1 LFLIGSVQE
10 IFMSFHTIRAYLLV
24 LASALLLAACGGNS
38 TSSTPPPP
46 AGGLN
51 LVAGDSQVTVSW
63 KETPGVEYWI
73 FAAPNNPNLSLSNWL
88 ATSGSTYRL
97 KVTSPYVVSGL
108 VNGTPYSFFMT
119 GRINNGPGG
128 EATPSVSATPRFAGS
143 EWTSSSTL
151 NTGTFSGLT
160 YGSYVDIATNTV
172 QNTYLS
178 VGNSGTIYRSA
189 DLNTWTATTPIV
201 NVNLHAVAYKLAK
214 FIAVG
219 AEGTI
224 LYSADSKT
232 WKQATKITP
241 HNLNAISTNGSLS
254 IAVGDNGAIV
264 TSKDEITWTM
274 ATSAPS
280 SANLYGI
287 TYTSAGNWVAVGSS
301 GTILTSSDGLTW
313 TTQKSG
319 SSADL
324 KGVGSITSLT
334 NNLTSHQFIVV
345 GANGTILSSPDAI
358 SWTAQ
363 NANTK
368 ANFNAL
374 SATNQFLAI
383 GSGGTVVSSLDGI
396 TWKSQASQST
406 ANLTSLLSA
415 QNMYIAVNSAGGI
428 IYSK

>member
-1 LFLIGSVQE
+1 
-10 IFMSFHTIRAYLLV
+10 MSFHSIRAYLLV

-46 AGGLN
+46 AGGLSI
-51 LVAGDSQVTVSW
+51 VAGDSQVTLSW

-73 FAAPNNPNLSLSNWL
+73 FAAPNNPDLVLSNWL
-88 ATSGSTYRL
+88 ATAGSTYRL
-97 KVTSPYVVSGL
+97 KVTSPYVVTGL
-108 VNGTPYSFFMT
+108 SNGTPYSFLMT

-128 EATPSVSATPRFAGS
+128 DATPTVTATPRFAGS

-151 NTGTFSGLT
+151 NTGTPSGLT
-160 YGSYVDIATNTV
+160 YGGYADIATNTV
-172 QNTYLS
+172 QYTYLA
-178 VGNSGTIYRSA
+178 VGNGGAIYRSA
-189 DLNTWTATTPIV
+189 DLNTWTAISPTV
-201 NVNLHAVAYKLAK
+201 NVNLHAVEYGVAK
-214 FIAVG
+214 FLAVG

-224 LYSADSKT
+224 LYSADSNI

-241 HNLNAISTNGSLS
+241 HNLNAISTKGSL
-254 IAVGDNGAIV
+254 
-264 TSKDEITWTM
+264 TTR
-274 ATSAPS
+274 
-280 SANLYGI
+280 
-287 TYTSAGNWVAVGSS
+287 AGNWVTVGSG

-313 TTQKSG
+313 TAQKSG

-324 KGVGSITSLT
+324 KGVGSITSFI
-334 NNLTSHQFIVV
+334 NNLTSNQFIVV
-345 GANGTILSSPDAI
+345 GSNGTILSSPDAI

-363 NANTK
+363 SANTQ

-374 SATNQFLAI
+374 SSTNQFLAI

-406 ANLTSLLSA
+406 ANLISLLRA
-415 QNMYIAVNSAGGI
+415 QNMYIAVNSTGGI

>member
-1 LFLIGSVQE
+1 
-10 IFMSFHTIRAYLLV
+10 
-24 LASALLLAACGGNS
+24 
-38 TSSTPPPP
+38 
-46 AGGLN
+46 
-51 LVAGDSQVTVSW
+51 
-63 KETPGVEYWI
+63 
-73 FAAPNNPNLSLSNWL
+73 
-88 ATSGSTYRL
+88 
-97 KVTSPYVVSGL
+97 
-108 VNGTPYSFFMT
+108 
-119 GRINNGPGG
+119 
-128 EATPSVSATPRFAGS
+128 
-143 EWTSSSTL
+143 
-151 NTGTFSGLT
+151 
-160 YGSYVDIATNTV
+160 
-172 QNTYLS
+172 
-178 VGNSGTIYRSA
+178 
-189 DLNTWTATTPIV
+189 
-201 NVNLHAVAYKLAK
+201 
-214 FIAVG
+214 
-219 AEGTI
+219 
-224 LYSADSKT
+224 
-232 WKQATKITP
+232 
-241 HNLNAISTNGSLS
+241 
-254 IAVGDNGAIV
+254 
-264 TSKDEITWTM
+264 M

>member
-1 LFLIGSVQE
+1 
-10 IFMSFHTIRAYLLV
+10 MSFHSIRAFLLVMASALV
-24 LASALLLAACGGNS
+24 LAGCGGNS
-38 TSSTPPPP
+38 TSATPPPP
-46 AGGLN
+46 VGGLN

-97 KVTSPYVVSGL
+97 KVTSPYVVTGL
-108 VNGTPYSFFMT
+108 INATPYSFFMT
-119 GRINNGPGG
+119 GRNNNGPGG
-128 EATPSVSATPRFAGS
+128 EATPTVSATPRFAGTD
-143 EWTSSSTL
+143 WTSSSTL
-151 NTGTFSGLT
+151 NTGTPSGLT
-160 YGSYVDIATNTV
+160 YGGYADIATNTV
-172 QNTYLS
+172 QYTYLA
-178 VGNSGTIYRSA
+178 VGNGGSIYRSA
-189 DLNTWTATTPIV
+189 DLNSWTAITPIV
-201 NVNLHAVAYKLAK
+201 NLNLHAAGYGLAK

-224 LYSADSKT
+224 LTSADSKIWT
-232 WKQATKITP
+232 QATKITP
-241 HNLNAISTNGSLS
+241 QNLNAISTSGILT

-264 TSKDEITWTM
+264 TSKDEITWTVV
-274 ATSAPS
+274 TSVPT

-287 TYTSAGNWVAVGSS
+287 AYTSAGNWVAVGSS

-313 TTQKSG
+313 TAQKSG

-324 KGVGSITSLT
+324 KGVGSIKSFT
-334 NNLTSHQFIVV
+334 NNLASNQFIVV

-415 QNMYIAVNSAGGI
+415 QNMYIAVNSTGGI

>member
-1 LFLIGSVQE
+1 
-10 IFMSFHTIRAYLLV
+10 
-24 LASALLLAACGGNS
+24 
-38 TSSTPPPP
+38 
-46 AGGLN
+46 
-51 LVAGDSQVTVSW
+51 
-63 KETPGVEYWI
+63 
-73 FAAPNNPNLSLSNWL
+73 
-88 ATSGSTYRL
+88 
-97 KVTSPYVVSGL
+97 
-108 VNGTPYSFFMT
+108 
-119 GRINNGPGG
+119 
-128 EATPSVSATPRFAGS
+128 
-143 EWTSSSTL
+143 
-151 NTGTFSGLT
+151 
-160 YGSYVDIATNTV
+160 
-172 QNTYLS
+172 
-178 VGNSGTIYRSA
+178 
-189 DLNTWTATTPIV
+189 
-201 NVNLHAVAYKLAK
+201 
-214 FIAVG
+214 
-219 AEGTI
+219 
-224 LYSADSKT
+224 
-232 WKQATKITP
+232 
-241 HNLNAISTNGSLS
+241 
-254 IAVGDNGAIV
+254 
-264 TSKDEITWTM
+264 
-274 ATSAPS
+274 
-280 SANLYGI
+280 LYGI